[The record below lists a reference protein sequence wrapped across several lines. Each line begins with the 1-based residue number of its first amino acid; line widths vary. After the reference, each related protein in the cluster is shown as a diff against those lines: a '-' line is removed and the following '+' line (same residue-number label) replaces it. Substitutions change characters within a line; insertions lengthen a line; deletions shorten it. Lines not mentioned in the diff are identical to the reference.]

1 MAADAK
7 TPMERVEQLYAEL
20 VSHYGEGDQ
29 RELRAAAKIL
39 LVALSKFR
47 EHGGTHW
54 QSLLDEYVDALKH
67 DLARFERMLDCN
79 RATSSDEL
87 IA

>member
-1 MAADAK
+1 MAANAK
-7 TPMERVEQLYAEL
+7 TPMERVEQLYGDL
-20 VSHYGEGDQ
+20 VAHYGEGDK

-47 EHGGTHW
+47 EHGGAQW
-54 QSLLDEYVDALKH
+54 QSLLEEYVDALKH
-67 DLARFERMLDCN
+67 DPQKFERMLESN

>member
-1 MAADAK
+1 MTIDVK
-7 TPMERVEQLYAEL
+7 TPLERVERLYAEL
-20 VSHYGEGDQ
+20 VDHYADGDQ

-39 LVALSKFR
+39 LVALWKFR
-47 EHGGTHW
+47 EHGGAQW
-54 QSLLDEYVDALKH
+54 QSLLDEYVDALKQ
-67 DLARFERMLDCN
+67 DPVKFERMLDSN